1 MQAGKNRYF
10 FVESLVFALVI
21 FSALGIYSHDV
32 EDTADDLH
40 LNSLTGSIELATR
53 DSMDVF
59 GLQDFDVGAIADLQ
73 LSVSYIDPLACV
85 DCATSISG
93 IILNGDVVITN
104 LIDQQGRLGR
114 VEGSLNFTHLVTY
127 STSNFIQEEQVNF
140 QWVAGE
146 ISSSWALTVK
156 HNPPRWL
163 PEYDLN
169 TIFIETE
176 QGLEARSGPEL
187 LIKTPTENRRIIH
200 ACLPDSFLCRNSAA
214 DAVIVA
220 TYTANPDLVVV
231 EDLIQWGEAELSV
244 YMPTNSSIDTVSQV
258 ISVGD
263 LVTNDYGYLPSSSWS
278 INNVSSY
285 TLDDNTTM
293 LSPLSSWFNSLDM
306 TSLEFAIGGEKLV
319 WISGPS
325 GNVYNLVNL
334 DGDLRMGLIVY

>member
-114 VEGSLNFTHLVTY
+114 VEGALNFTHLVTY
-127 STSNFIQEEQVNF
+127 STGNFIQEEQVNF

-146 ISSSWALTVK
+146 ISSSWDLTVK
-156 HNPPRWL
+156 HDPPRWL
-163 PEYDLN
+163 PEYDLD
-169 TIFIETE
+169 TI
-176 QGLEARSGPEL
+176 LS
-187 LIKTPTENRRIIH
+187 LIHI
-200 ACLPDSFLCRNSAA
+200 
-214 DAVIVA
+214 
-220 TYTANPDLVVV
+220 
-231 EDLIQWGEAELSV
+231 
-244 YMPTNSSIDTVSQV
+244 
-258 ISVGD
+258 
-263 LVTNDYGYLPSSSWS
+263 
-278 INNVSSY
+278 
-285 TLDDNTTM
+285 
-293 LSPLSSWFNSLDM
+293 
-306 TSLEFAIGGEKLV
+306 
-319 WISGPS
+319 
-325 GNVYNLVNL
+325 
-334 DGDLRMGLIVY
+334 